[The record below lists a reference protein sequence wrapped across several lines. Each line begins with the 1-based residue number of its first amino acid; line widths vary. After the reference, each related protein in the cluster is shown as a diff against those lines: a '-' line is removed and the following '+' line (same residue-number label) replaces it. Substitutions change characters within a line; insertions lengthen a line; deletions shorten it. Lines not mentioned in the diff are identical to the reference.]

1 MTTIRLFRHYLRV
14 PLLILG
20 VVEATISFLSM
31 YAAAYIRFDSFQQ
44 ENYYNSINLFIP
56 AILFSFAFIIGMIA
70 VGLYQARSREGLIGV
85 IQRMVVAS
93 FLTAITLSAIFYM
106 IPLLFIGRGLLGIAL
121 IISVISIGLL
131 RYIVSHR
138 SPDLFK
144 RNILVLG
151 AGKKAESI
159 TQLRRRAD
167 QIGFSIN
174 GFVHLRGERD
184 EIEKDKIIRLNRS
197 LYEYIR
203 HNDIDEVVLAV
214 DDRRNGSIMDDLLD
228 CKMNGI
234 SIIDIQTFFERE
246 TGKVLIEYLYPSWL
260 VFSDG
265 FYQSVIQ
272 QYAKRAFD
280 IVASS
285 ILLFLA
291 TPFILFAVMA
301 IYLESGLRAP
311 VFYRQVRVGEG
322 GKPFML
328 LKFRSMRVDA
338 EKNGSAQWATKNDSR
353 VTRVGKIIRKT
364 RIDELPQIYN
374 VLKGDM
380 SFVGPR
386 PERPNFVVDLAEK
399 IPYYAERHR
408 VKPGI
413 TGWAQLL
420 YPYGSSEKDA
430 REKLQYDIYYLKN
443 QGLFLDTLIL
453 IKTVEV
459 VLFGKGAR

>member
-1 MTTIRLFRHYLRV
+1 M
-14 PLLILG
+14 
-20 VVEATISFLSM
+20 S
-31 YAAAYIRFDSFQQ
+31 
-44 ENYYNSINLFIP
+44 
-56 AILFSFAFIIGMIA
+56 
-70 VGLYQARSREGLIGV
+70 
-85 IQRMVVAS
+85 
-93 FLTAITLSAIFYM
+93 
-106 IPLLFIGRGLLGIAL
+106 
-121 IISVISIGLL
+121 
-131 RYIVSHR
+131 
-138 SPDLFK
+138 
-144 RNILVLG
+144 
-151 AGKKAESI
+151 
-159 TQLRRRAD
+159 
-167 QIGFSIN
+167 
-174 GFVHLRGERD
+174 
-184 EIEKDKIIRLNRS
+184 
-197 LYEYIR
+197 
-203 HNDIDEVVLAV
+203 
-214 DDRRNGSIMDDLLD
+214 
-228 CKMNGI
+228 GI

-265 FYQSVIQ
+265 FYQDGIQ

-291 TPFILFAVMA
+291 SPFILFAVTA
-301 IYLESGLRAP
+301 IYIESGFRAP

-338 EKNGSAQWATKNDSR
+338 EKNGSVQWATKNDSR
-353 VTRVGKIIRKT
+353 VTKVGKIIRKT

-420 YPYGSSEKDA
+420 YPYGSSEQDA

>member
-20 VVEATISFLSM
+20 IVEATISFLSM

-44 ENYYNSINLFIP
+44 ENYYNSVNLFIP
-56 AILFSFAFIIGMIA
+56 AILFSFVFIISMIA

-121 IISVISIGLL
+121 IISVISIGFL
-131 RYIVSHR
+131 RYIISHR

-151 AGKKAESI
+151 AGKKAKSI
-159 TQLRRRAD
+159 TKLRRRTD
-167 QIGFSIN
+167 KIGFSIN
-174 GFVHLRGERD
+174 GFVHLRGESD
-184 EIEKDKIIRLNRS
+184 EVEKDKIIKLKRS
-197 LYEYIR
+197 LSEYIR

-214 DDRRNGSIMDDLLD
+214 DDRRNGHIMDDLLD
-228 CKMNGI
+228 CKMSGI

-265 FYQSVIQ
+265 FYQDIIQ

-280 IVASS
+280 IIASS

-291 TPFILFAVMA
+291 TPFILFAVTA
-301 IYLESGLRAP
+301 IYLESGFRAP

-353 VTRVGKIIRKT
+353 VTKIGKIIRKT

>member
-20 VVEATISFLSM
+20 IVEATISFCSM

-44 ENYYNSINLFIP
+44 ANYYNSINLFFP
-56 AILFSFAFIIGMIA
+56 AIIFSLVFTVCMVA
-70 VGLYQARSREGLIGV
+70 VGLYQAKSREGLIGV

-106 IPLLFIGRGLLGIAL
+106 IPQLFIGRGLLVIAL
-121 IISVISIGLL
+121 CISVISIGML

-144 RNILVLG
+144 RNVLVIG
-151 AGKKAESI
+151 AGKKAKSI
-159 TQLRRRAD
+159 TELRRRTD
-167 QIGFSIN
+167 RIGFNLN
-174 GFVHLRGERD
+174 GFVHIRGEHD
-184 EIEKDKIIRLNRS
+184 EVEKDKIIRLQRS
-197 LYEYIR
+197 LSEYIL
-203 HNDIDEVVLAV
+203 HNDINEIVLAI
-214 DDRRNGSIMDDLLD
+214 DDRRNRYIMDDLLD
-228 CKMNGI
+228 CKLSGI
-234 SIIDIQTFFERE
+234 NIIEIQTFFERE
-246 TGKVLIEYLYPSWL
+246 TGKVLIEHLNPSWL

-265 FYQSVIQ
+265 FYQGVIQ

-280 IVASS
+280 IFASS
-285 ILLFLA
+285 ILLFLT
-291 TPFILFAVMA
+291 TPFILFAIMA
-301 IYLESGLRAP
+301 IYIESGFRAP
-311 VFYRQVRVGEG
+311 VFYRQVRVGED
-322 GKPFML
+322 GKPFTL

-338 EKNGSAQWATKNDSR
+338 EKKGSAQWATKNDSR
-353 VTRVGKIIRKT
+353 VTKVGKIIRKT